1 MSKNIEHDGVRWI
14 QTPLKM
20 VLQFIE
26 LFNYPICLDL
36 NESKRVVIDYDKTS
50 IADRLQKLEDKSI
63 THIYLRDEDMMAF
76 MRDVKKILEQEKIES
91 GVLSPKEIMSEV
103 CSISTCYEFMKT
115 AFMQLGFS
123 ERSLILAEEINRRSM
138 KAVRDTPN
146 LVELLRNLRND
157 LHPHFMRAL
166 LSGSMSACLVD
177 AFNWGNEEI
186 KEKVSLG
193 AMLTQLNWEQ
203 KHFDIFDEGT
213 QLHSLK
219 MLPVEMAEKL
229 RRANTFSKEVIEIVE
244 QAFEN
249 PERTGFPRGI
259 DSTGIGRLPALHIV
273 SSQFIKKLVER
284 EFDYSAKKQIVE
296 ELKAQYNQGQFVQ
309 IMEGVSRMFAA

>member
-91 GVLSPKEIMSEV
+91 
-103 CSISTCYEFMKT
+103 MKT